1 MPGVD
6 YAARFEVPVF
16 RTAASSEPLAPEEE
30 KLLGPA
36 PESLAYRP
44 PADSPIRVSTGPR
57 GTQIIFPAARNLGAT
72 LGLTGFAALWTGL
85 LWLVVYLKA
94 PVLFPIA
101 FGLVEAALLYGAL
114 RMWLRVVEVTASR
127 EGVAVASGF
136 AAVGDPTVI
145 AARDVASVEVRIG
158 LQSGSTVYY
167 DLAILRTNG
176 RRTNAGS
183 GIRDKREA
191 EWLAQL
197 IKNAVGTFT
206 TEAQRTQR
214 NA

>member
-1 MPGVD
+1 
-6 YAARFEVPVF
+6 
-16 RTAASSEPLAPEEE
+16 
-30 KLLGPA
+30 
-36 PESLAYRP
+36 
-44 PADSPIRVSTGPR
+44 VSTGPR